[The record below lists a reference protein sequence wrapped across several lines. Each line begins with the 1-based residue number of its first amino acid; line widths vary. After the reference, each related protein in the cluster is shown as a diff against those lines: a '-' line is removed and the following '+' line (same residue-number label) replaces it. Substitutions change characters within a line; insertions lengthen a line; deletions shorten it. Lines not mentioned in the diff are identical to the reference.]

1 MPYEDSFKE
10 NTKFHSAHY
19 FLNQFQ
25 SKDYEDSII
34 QLDNPPVEPTG
45 MLPVVP
51 TPVDV
56 ASSSSSKRLDVH
68 SPQPRP
74 QQTHH
79 HHPSQPQHQI
89 LTLNTDINEYTRNVD
104 NKNKKKLN
112 HHSHNI
118 SSKDAPM
125 SRSASASPCL
135 ISPILTNNESNTSPE
150 LELLEYDEDDD
161 EDDDD
166 DDEDD
171 DDDDHEGELWDQ
183 DEIFQMHGDA
193 LANPAVPG
201 LFPQM
206 EIGVNEEF
214 LDRDRLPIEPLVH
227 QRQ

>member
-45 MLPVVP
+45 ILPVVP

-79 HHPSQPQHQI
+79 HHHSSQPQHEI
-89 LTLNTDINEYTRNVD
+89 LTLNTDINEYMRNVN

-118 SSKDAPM
+118 SRKETPM
-125 SRSASASPCL
+125 SRSTSASPGL

-150 LELLEYDEDDD
+150 LELLEYDED
-161 EDDDD
+161 E
-166 DDEDD
+166 D

-193 LANPAVPG
+193 LANPTVPG